1 MNVICVGAGWVG
13 VTTMAVMAGHC
24 PDVQFHIYDI
34 DVGRLRQWNTSKTDH
49 PDLPIYEPG
58 LLEALQS
65 CNNLYFTNNPQ
76 VMKQADM
83 IFIAVDTNL
92 KSYGMN
98 QGKQYDLTN
107 FYNVAKEISRQVDPL
122 KQVIVIE
129 KSTVPVKTGEILQS
143 VLPGAIVLSNPE
155 FPTIRSSP
163 LISLPQNYQ
172 KLR

>member
-13 VTTMAVMAGHC
+13 VITMAVMAGHC

-34 DVGRLRQWNTSKTDH
+34 D
-49 PDLPIYEPG
+49 
-58 LLEALQS
+58 
-65 CNNLYFTNNPQ
+65 
-76 VMKQADM
+76 
-83 IFIAVDTNL
+83 VDTNL